1 MDRVAPPLSISYF
14 PSTRLLAEA
23 ITSETM
29 SKNPTKKNRK
39 TIICGTDFTPAASH
53 AADAAAAI
61 SRSMHIPLELV
72 HARIVRAYP
81 SMDEE
86 LKAEADRLR
95 GEKTDV
101 HESMLEGDGFADEEL
116 VSLAREKP
124 CELLVISSHGKR
136 APKRWL
142 LGSVSERTAER
153 ASVPTL
159 VVRNSDPFLEW
170 TRGERPLHIFIAFNQ
185 TRTSEAALRWVKE
198 LQAIGPCEI
207 TVGFT
212 YFPPQQRARL
222 GFKGSIPV
230 DGNPPEVQAIME
242 QNLSE
247 SAAKLLGTNEFRTSV
262 RPNWNN
268 PASTLAEM
276 AEKSAADL
284 LIVGSHQYL
293 GFERLWNKSISREL
307 LHSVKMNVAVVP
319 LATLRAKPATVPPA
333 IRKVLVSTD
342 FSDLANQS
350 IPHAYSLLGGGGEIR
365 LIHVM
370 HPHEL
375 PNGEYLRGPMNPR
388 FKTRHAKHRKICQ
401 QKLENH
407 ILEDAESR
415 GIRTTCEVVDNDD
428 PAFGID
434 EAAER
439 FGADAICIGTH
450 GLTGLISTVL
460 GSTAMA
466 LLHLTGK
473 PVYLVRSQKE

>member
-1 MDRVAPPLSISYF
+1 
-14 PSTRLLAEA
+14 
-23 ITSETM
+23 M
-29 SKNPTKKNRK
+29 SKNPSKENSK

-61 SRSMHIPLELV
+61 SRSMQIPLELV
-72 HARIVRAYP
+72 HARIARAHP

-86 LKAEADRLR
+86 LKSEANRLR
-95 GEKTDV
+95 GQDTDV
-101 HESMLEGDGFADEEL
+101 HETMLEGEGFADEDL
-116 VSLAREKP
+116 VSLAGEKS
-124 CELLVISSHGKR
+124 CKLLVVSSHGKR

-159 VVRNSDPFLEW
+159 VVRNSGPFLEW

-185 TRTSEAALRWVKE
+185 TRTSQAALGWVKE
-198 LQAIGPCEI
+198 LMSIGPCEI

-212 YFPPQQRARL
+212 YFPPRERVLQ
-222 GFKGSIPV
+222 GFTGEIPI
-230 DGNPPEVQAIME
+230 DGNPPEVQAAAE
-242 QNLSE
+242 QNLSA
-247 SAAKLLGTNEFRTSV
+247 SAAELLGTNRFRTSV

-284 LIVGSHQYL
+284 LVVGSHQYH

-307 LHSVKMNVAVVP
+307 LHSVKMNVAIVP
-319 LATLRAKPATVPPA
+319 LVTLRSKPAPVPTA
-333 IRKVLVSTD
+333 VSKILVSTD
-342 FSDLANQS
+342 FSELSNQS
-350 IPHAYSLLGGGGEIR
+350 ILHAYSLLGGGGEIM

-375 PNGEYLRGPMNPR
+375 PNGEYLRGPMNPH
-388 FKTRHAKHRKICQ
+388 FESLHAAHRKTCQ
-401 QKLENH
+401 QKLGTH
-407 ILEDAESR
+407 IPGDAGSR
-415 GIRTTCEVVDNDD
+415 GIRTTCEVVENDD